1 MENQC
6 RYIAVNETNVPW
18 KKAMYSTLICIDQ
31 IVSMLTGH
39 NVRKRVLWLNNV
51 LQKVVKENWMPKK
64 KWGNDFKYH
73 ALVQHLRII
82 KCGKA

>member
-1 MENQC
+1 MLATIIVQLQVKVQYKDTSRFLENPLIQQC
-6 RYIAVNETNVPW
+6 FAKN
-18 KKAMYSTLICIDQ
+18 
-31 IVSMLTGH
+31 
-39 NVRKRVLWLNNV
+39 
-51 LQKVVKENWMPKK
+51 VVKENWMPKK

>member
-1 MENQC
+1 
-6 RYIAVNETNVPW
+6 
-18 KKAMYSTLICIDQ
+18 
-31 IVSMLTGH
+31 MLTGH

-73 ALVQHLRII
+73 GLVQHLRII